1 LSSSKTSIDGHIP
14 ADSGGTLMAAPIIDW
29 VVAEWLATRIAGSG
43 SGSATDVGAGIDL
56 NALAVDAER
65 RVVAYTGLTPTQPLP
80 PPEAVSRSE
89 WAASNI
95 SSSRAMMDPLLGRV
109 SAQLKGTKGLSL
121 MASAAASTE
130 VGLLFGYM
138 SSRVLGQYEL
148 ILLDE
153 YADGQQPRLL
163 MVMPNLGKA
172 IERFD
177 ADPLEFITWVT
188 LHETTHA
195 VQFGS
200 VSWLRVHLA
209 GLLREMI
216 DHAEQRL
223 GSSGRGLRIPSR
235 DELAR
240 IGRAARSGDLIGM
253 VAGDAERKVIDQAQ
267 AVMAVV
273 EGHAEHVMDAVAPE
287 LIPSLPDLRKK
298 MSGRRKQQSLPG
310 KVLNRVLGME
320 MKMRQY
326 EHGKTFCDA
335 VVAGG
340 GTDALLFLFSS
351 PAALPSL
358 SEIQTPQT
366 WLDRVKRE
374 L

>member
-1 LSSSKTSIDGHIP
+1 
-14 ADSGGTLMAAPIIDW
+14 MASPMIDW
-29 VVAEWLATRIAGSG
+29 VVAEWLATRIAASG
-43 SGSATDVGAGIDL
+43 TADATDVGAKVDL
-56 NALAVDAER
+56 DALAADAER

-95 SSSRAMMDPLLGRV
+95 SSSRAMIDPLLDRV
-109 SAQLKGTKGLSL
+109 SDKLKGTKGLSL
-121 MASAAASTE
+121 VASAAASAE
-130 VGLLFGYM
+130 IGLLFGYM

-177 ADPLEFITWVT
+177 ADPLEFLTWVT

-195 VQFGS
+195 VQFGA
-200 VSWLRVHLA
+200 VPWLRGHLA
-209 GLLREMI
+209 GLVREMV
-216 DHAEQRL
+216 DHAEQRFES
-223 GSSGRGLRIPSR
+223 GGRGLRVPSR
-235 DELAR
+235 EELAR

-253 VAGDAERKVIDQAQ
+253 VAGDQERKIIDQAQ

-287 LIPSLPDLRKK
+287 LIPSLPQLRKK
-298 MSGRRKQQSLPG
+298 MSSRRKQQSLPG

-326 EHGKTFCDA
+326 EHGKAFCDA

-358 SEIQTPQT
+358 PEIQAPQA